1 MKKFTIIHNFTAT
14 VSIEVLAETREEAFE
29 KASKNNIDPRDYDFE
44 LDSAEIGHEEEVPDL
59 KSLIKEAEDILKQS
73 DSIELD
79 SWPIVTILVWNGE
92 EMEPIREIIENI
104 YWDEERE
111 EIGFET
117 DRCSELTISDILEIE
132 QFELCKAIIEQND

>member
-1 MKKFTIIHNFTAT
+1 MKKYTIIHNLTAT

-29 KASKNNIDPRDYDFE
+29 KASQNNIDPRDYDFE
-44 LDSAEIGHEEEVPDL
+44 LDSAEIGHEEAVPDL

-79 SWPIVTILVWNGE
+79 PWPTITVLVWNGE
-92 EMEPIREIIENI
+92 RTEPIREIIENI
-104 YWDEERE
+104 YWDSVRE

-117 DRCSELTISDILEIE
+117 DRCSELTISDIPEIE
-132 QFELCKAIIEQND
+132 QLELCEAIIEQS